1 MIILNPNEKLT
12 HVTEPCNSI
21 HDFNFF
27 IIKGPIRGV
36 KLETKRSSV
45 LIKRHPFLSSPCKEK
60 LPNFPFVLTTDST
73 ITMPVH
79 TRRRSL
85 YPKNSMAIDTMIDSM
100 AIDTMIESTSD
111 MPTSPRNLK
120 RIRTPPENEP
130 MIPTWDFATSPLVRK
145 SMKQNDIWEG
155 ENKAVK
161 WMNERICAVNLAR
174 KRRKKSTNYN
184 EMEPNMLDILP
195 DDLIID
201 IMGKLSVS
209 ANSASDIWNARL
221 A

>member
-1 MIILNPNEKLT
+1 
-12 HVTEPCNSI
+12 
-21 HDFNFF
+21 
-27 IIKGPIRGV
+27 
-36 KLETKRSSV
+36 
-45 LIKRHPFLSSPCKEK
+45 
-60 LPNFPFVLTTDST
+60 
-73 ITMPVH
+73 
-79 TRRRSL
+79 
-85 YPKNSMAIDTMIDSM
+85 MAIDTMIDSM

-120 RIRTPPENEP
+120 RIRTPENEP
-130 MIPTWDFATSPLVRK
+130 MIPTWDFATSPLVVRN

-155 ENKAVK
+155 ENKAEK

-209 ANSASDIWNARL
+209 ANSASDIWNTRL